1 MGVVLIS
8 KRELN
13 RVDTSARLEGGPLT
27 TAAAA
32 ETIYPAATSLHRPCQ
47 DLEHQGT
54 ASCASN
60 ADQEAGNSRSAA
72 LSRRFSV
79 PRASDK

>member
-32 ETIYPAATSLHRPCQ
+32 ETIYVFRYRVHLTNDRR
-47 DLEHQGT
+47 GR
-54 ASCASN
+54 
-60 ADQEAGNSRSAA
+60 RSTC
-72 LSRRFSV
+72 
-79 PRASDK
+79 KC